1 MKMKFLI
8 LVTVITLLAPLLVLV
23 GSSSAVDVFP
33 VCGSG
38 AAQNSSTC
46 KDIGAGTANPVITV
60 LRTVINIISF
70 IIGISAI
77 IVIIISGL
85 RMIVSGGDPNNIKLA
100 REAIIYALVGVMVA
114 LVAQAIVVFVLNKL
128 K

>member
-1 MKMKFLI
+1 MKKKLLI
-8 LVTVITLLAPLLVLV
+8 LALALGLWFPAFAAPVSV
-23 GSSSAVDVFP
+23 SAVNVFP
-33 VCGSG
+33 QCNGS
-38 AAQNSSTC
+38 NTTDLCKSVDSTTSTNPA
-46 KDIGAGTANPVITV
+46 ITA

-85 RMIVSGGDPNNIKLA
+85 RMIVSGGDPNNVKSA
-100 REAIIYALVGVMVA
+100 REAIIYALVGVVVA

-128 K
+128 